1 MSGRKNKFSK
11 AMTHLKSSKID
22 EKIGYLNKEMK
33 KMGVISEQ
41 PANSTAD
48 LYSTIEYI
56 PAVPESPAEYTD
68 VPDPNGVRSAEW
80 TQPSNGFDVNDPAT
94 WDNAFNDF
102 SWMYNSDDVA
112 GETNRPVLES
122 QPTTWDGATAGAGIM
137 LAHVGWGQS
146 LGYLSDG
153 GVYQPLVTAGS
164 MSSGMVPPIERGSH
178 FDGAHYTYAI
188 PDDRW
193 AAMQGI
199 YAKFQSM
206 TAAGNVATQTIKVWY
221 GYSYFW
227 YGSWENYGGVKRDI
241 DGSRS
246 VLINATLFKQAG
258 NYMSKPHENEIP
270 GYTVVLT
277 QHGLDDPN
285 YYAGNPNGF
294 MDFLRNALDVG
305 REAFDWLLDLLDDDE
320 VAGGLPYTKD
330 DDPFGADD
338 SGDDWEDDSDI
349 PGDFPF
355 DFASL
360 GAKDGDMIAM
370 ALNTGDATVD
380 NLISSQDLA
389 KGAKK
394 MFDNLTKDTNVKTTE
409 SGLVQYGSAGVSN
422 AASYL
427 AALASNLVGSIL
439 TGTASEIKITA
450 SGAED
455 LASKMD
461 VNELEKV
468 ITFNQST
475 PLDAENT
482 INPVGKTDQVVG
494 GLWGVHGGSTYNVN
508 LETGKLEIVSNKT
521 LRTTSGG
528 EYTSST
534 WTTDQ
539 GADESG
545 KTDYFSDIPTPSPE
559 TVEAITKN
567 LLKNPVVDKFLG
579 GLSNV
584 QDFVLGTGDTYDSL
598 GFNNSWDYLKSQPNY
613 QNFVKQVSKVATNIT
628 AGTVQ
633 GTASNAYAVR
643 QALVNLGLPQSD
655 VEKMGGAIGQ
665 VSSKAEISLDKLK
678 EINPKAYEMIMS
690 KKSSLTNESYLS
702 EGWESPKHTYIDKN
716 QQKRWFKEKDVAPVY
731 PKKAPPKM
739 MNGYHPSLLPKL
751 GTEDTPIPQIKIRKK
766 DLLRNHN
773 LKKDEVKK
781 LINLVDSLNDYIKR
795 NPEYLAYARERYPKH
810 DPRLATL
817 NYKMDMQLAA
827 ADEYVEKHFPENKR
841 LLNKVLKATKQSI
854 KLTDPKTFKSKDGTF
869 TTFNK
874 LERAR
879 HFDNEYKPK
888 ERKVIKKRRG
898 KSVSRF
904 FYKPKKK
911 SKYDIL
917 KDKMAVLDN
926 EMKKMMPDA

>member
-1 MSGRKNKFSK
+1 KIKS
-11 AMTHLKSSKID
+11 HLKSTKID
-22 EKIGYLNKEMK
+22 EKIGYLNNEMK
-33 KMGVISEQ
+33 KVGVISEVMGNTTSDVYNTFEVIPMV
-41 PANSTAD
+41 PAKPT
-48 LYSTIEYI
+48 
-56 PAVPESPAEYTD
+56 EYTD
-68 VPDPNGVRSAEW
+68 VPDPEGVRSDGW
-80 TQPSNGFDVNDPAT
+80 TQPSNGFDVNDPNT
-94 WDNAFNDF
+94 WDNAYNDF
-102 SWMYNSDDVA
+102 SWLYNPDDVA
-112 GETNRPVLES
+112 GESDRPVTDS
-122 QPTTWDGATAGAGIM
+122 IDVDWTGGVAGSGIM
-137 LAHVGWGQS
+137 LAHIGWGQS
-146 LGYLSDG
+146 LGYLSNAG
-153 GVYQPLVTAGS
+153 IYQPLVTSGS
-164 MSSGMVPPIERGSH
+164 MSGGMIPPTERGSH
-178 FDGAHYTYAI
+178 FDGAHYTYSI
-188 PDDRW
+188 PDDKW
-193 AAMQGI
+193 AQMQSI
-199 YAKFQSM
+199 YAKYEAM
-206 TAAGNVATQTIKVWY
+206 IAAGNVPTRTIQVWY
-221 GYSYFW
+221 PYSYFW
-227 YGSWENYGGVKRDI
+227 YGNWENYAGVKRDI
-241 DGSRS
+241 GGTRS
-246 VLINATLFKQAG
+246 VLITGTFFNKASE
-258 NYMSKPHENEIP
+258 YVSKPHENEIP
-270 GYTVVLT
+270 GRTVVLT

-285 YYAGNPNGF
+285 YYPGNPSGF

-305 REAFDWLLDLLDDDE
+305 QEAFDWLMDAAGE
-320 VAGGLPYTKD
+320 VRDTVQD
-330 DDPFGADD
+330 TVQDTADD
-338 SGDDWEDDSDI
+338 
-349 PGDFPF
+349 
-355 DFASL
+355 
-360 GAKDGDMIAM
+360 
-370 ALNTGDATVD
+370 
-380 NLISSQDLA
+380 LISPPDLV
-389 KGAKK
+389 KDVKN
-394 MFDNLTKDTNVKTTE
+394 MFDNLTKDTNVKPTE

-422 AASYL
+422 AAAYL

-439 TGTASEIKITA
+439 TGTGSEIKITA

-559 TVEAITKN
+559 TVESITKN

-584 QDFVLGTGDTYDSL
+584 RDFVTGTGDTFDTL
-598 GFNNSWDYLKSQPNY
+598 GFNNSWDYLKGQPNY
-613 QNFVKQVSKVATNIT
+613 QDFVKEVSKVATNIT

-702 EGWESPKHTYIDKN
+702 EGWESPKYTYIDKN
-716 QQKRWFKEKDVAPVY
+716 QQKRWFKEKDVAPAY

-739 MNGYHPSLLPKL
+739 MNGYHPNLLPKL
-751 GTEDTPIPQIKIRKK
+751 GTEDAPIPQIKVKKK

-781 LINLVDSLNDYIKR
+781 FINLVNSLNDYIKR
-795 NPEYLAYARERYPKH
+795 NPEHLAYARERYPKS

-854 KLTDPKTFKSKDGTF
+854 KLTDPKTFKSKDGVF

-888 ERKVIKKRRG
+888 DRKVLKKRRS

-911 SKYDIL
+911 TKYDIL
-917 KDKMAVLDN
+917 KDKMV
-926 EMKKMMPDA
+926 

>member
-1 MSGRKNKFSK
+1 MSGRKNKFSH

-41 PANSTAD
+41 PANSTSD
-48 LYSTIEYI
+48 LYCTTEYI
-56 PAVPESPAEYTD
+56 PPVPESPAEYTD
-68 VPDPNGVRSAEW
+68 VPDPDGVRSAEW
-80 TQPSNGFDVNDPAT
+80 NQPSNGFDVNDPAT
-94 WDNAFNDF
+94 WENAFNDF
-102 SWMYNSDDVA
+102 SWLYNPNDVA
-112 GETNRPVLES
+112 GETDRPVLES

-153 GVYQPLVTAGS
+153 GVYKPLVTAGS
-164 MSSGMVPPIERGSH
+164 MSSQMIPPIQRGSH
-178 FDGAHYTYAI
+178 FDGAHYTYSI

-199 YAKFQSM
+199 YAKYEAM
-206 TAAGNVATQTIKVWY
+206 IAAGNVATQTINVWY
-221 GYSYFW
+221 PWSYFW
-227 YGSWENYGGVKRDI
+227 YGSWESYGGVKKGGDVARY
-241 DGSRS
+241 
-246 VLINATLFKQAG
+246 VLINATLFKKAG
-258 NYMSKPHENEIP
+258 DYMSKPHENEIP
-270 GYTVVLT
+270 GRTVVLT
-277 QHGLDDPN
+277 QHSLDDPN
-285 YYAGNPNGF
+285 YYPGNPNGF
-294 MDFLRNALDVG
+294 MDFLRNALDVSQQ
-305 REAFDWLLDLLDDDE
+305 AFDWLMDAAGE
-320 VAGGLPYTKD
+320 VRDTVQD
-330 DDPFGADD
+330 
-338 SGDDWEDDSDI
+338 
-349 PGDFPF
+349 
-355 DFASL
+355 
-360 GAKDGDMIAM
+360 
-370 ALNTGDATVD
+370 TVD
-380 NLISSQDLA
+380 DLISPQDLA
-389 KGAKK
+389 KDAKK

-422 AASYL
+422 AAAYL
-427 AALASNLVGSIL
+427 AALASNLVGSIV

-455 LASKMD
+455 LASKMN

-475 PLDAENT
+475 PMDAENT

-508 LETGKLEIVSNKT
+508 FETGKLEIVSNKT

-539 GADESG
+539 GVDESG

-613 QNFVKQVSKVATNIT
+613 QDFIKQVSKVATNIT

-633 GTASNAYAVR
+633 GTASNAYALR

-665 VSSKAEISLDKLK
+665 VSSKAEISLDRLK

-716 QQKRWFKEKDVAPVY
+716 QQKRWFKEKDIAPVY

-739 MNGYHPSLLPKL
+739 MNGYHPDLLPKL
-751 GTEDTPIPQIKIRKK
+751 GTEDTPLPQIKVRKK
-766 DLLRNHN
+766 DLLRNHD
-773 LKKDEVKK
+773 LKKDQVNKF
-781 LINLVDSLNDYIKR
+781 IDLVDSLNDYIKR
-795 NPEYLAYARERYPKH
+795 NPEHLAYARERYPKH

-854 KLTDPKTFKSKDGTF
+854 KLTDPKTFKSEKGVF

-917 KDKMAVLDN
+917 KDKIAVLDN